1 MALKKKPVTGMKDML
16 PREMEIR
23 DYLIGLIKETYK
35 TYGFCSI
42 ETPCVEHIENLC
54 SKQGGDNEK
63 LIFKILKRGEKLKI
77 DTAKE
82 ENDLVDGG
90 LRYDLTVPLARY
102 YANHSNELPA
112 PFKALQIGNVWRAD
126 RPQKGRFRQFMQCD
140 IDILGEP
147 GNLAEIELILATTAM
162 LGKLSF
168 QNFTVCIN
176 DRNILKAMAA
186 YSGFR
191 EDDYDEVFIILDKMD
206 KIGAEGVAKELEEM
220 GYVKENVETYLQLF
234 KDVAPDVTGIRFLK
248 EKLGDCLSEETA
260 DSMEMIISS
269 VETAKECE
277 FNIKFDPTLVRGQSY
292 YTGTIFE
299 VTMDDFG
306 GSVAGG
312 GRYDKMIGKFTGQD
326 TPACGFSIGFER
338 IVMLLLENGYEVPT
352 VKEKKA
358 YLLEKKMTKEG
369 LLKVMSLAKA
379 DRQAGK
385 QVLAVDKDQ
394 ELVQEIADYVTYA
407 ARADVTDSRVFE
419 SLGISNMDVVIIGIS
434 EDMESSILATLQAK
448 EAGVPLVIAKGMNQ
462 MHAKILKKIGAD
474 RVVMAEIETG
484 IRLGKN
490 LISGGFQDFFMLSD
504 SFSMV
509 ELAVPDSW
517 INHNLEELNLR
528 KKYEIN
534 VIAIKKGETI
544 CVNIHPEENLC
555 MGEILILA
563 GENKALAKLMKKYK
577 EGDI

>member
-191 EDDYDEVFIILDKMD
+191 EEDYDEVFIILDKMD

-220 GYVKENVETYLQLF
+220 GYAKENVETYLQLF
-234 KDVAPDVTGIRFLK
+234 QDVAPDVTGIRFLK
-248 EKLGDCLSEETA
+248 EKLGDCLSGETA
-260 DSMEMIISS
+260 DSMEMIISN
-269 VETAKECE
+269 VETAKQCV

-385 QVLAVDKDQ
+385 QVLIVNMKKNKKFQKEQLTEDGYTEIVDCY
-394 ELVQEIADYVTYA
+394 ADSV
-407 ARADVTDSRVFE
+407 
-419 SLGISNMDVVIIGIS
+419 
-434 EDMESSILATLQAK
+434 
-448 EAGVPLVIAKGMNQ
+448 
-462 MHAKILKKIGAD
+462 
-474 RVVMAEIETG
+474 
-484 IRLGKN
+484 
-490 LISGGFQDFFMLSD
+490 
-504 SFSMV
+504 
-509 ELAVPDSW
+509 
-517 INHNLEELNLR
+517 
-528 KKYEIN
+528 
-534 VIAIKKGETI
+534 
-544 CVNIHPEENLC
+544 ENL
-555 MGEILILA
+555 
-563 GENKALAKLMKKYK
+563 
-577 EGDI
+577 